1 MSDTAGHGHDRAPG
15 HARAH
20 HEGEGATRSAAPVRG
35 GGAAGGPGWASSAGA
50 MLAGV
55 LLLVQG
61 VLGMVQGVVG
71 IAEDEVYGILG
82 DYVFEFSVTAWGWI
96 HLVLGLVLAVIGW
109 GILRGASWAKAGGV
123 ALASLAVIANFVWL
137 PYQPVWGFVS
147 IAIGV
152 FVIWALCTVDTPP
165 APR

>member
-1 MSDTAGHGHDRAPG
+1 MSDTAGHGHDHAPG

-20 HEGEGATRSAAPVRG
+20 HGRDGATSTTPGSDGDAA
-35 GGAAGGPGWASSAGA
+35 SAGA
-50 MLAGV
+50 MFAGV

-82 DYVFEFSVTAWGWI
+82 DYVFEFSVTAWGWV
-96 HLVLGLVLAVIGW
+96 HLILGLVLVVIGW
-109 GILRGASWAKAGGV
+109 GILRGAAWARAVGV
-123 ALASLAVIANFVWL
+123 ALASLSVIANFVWL
-137 PYQPVWGFVS
+137 PYQPVWGLVS

-152 FVIWALCTVDTPP
+152 FVIWALCTADTPP